1 MNNITFEE
9 LVDLL
14 GRCERQLKTE
24 NNSIYAMYEMYLLG
38 NKKFVNDCIRI
49 LRDCKLFVDLSAA
62 HGYEYPSPMPQLNEI
77 MLYAYLLPFEKKYLN
92 GVDVPDFFDDDTW
105 ENFYYNKARRRK
117 YYYLDRIEKNENGTV
132 TCTTIKMTEYV
143 HDNYLQLRSAYDL
156 ESEAD
161 IVESLVDKIRS
172 RWSNTVRDAEFAGPP
187 LCDFPLASELTVS
200 SKRTLFFI
208 DIGSYIFKQLPELRI
223 NNEEDIPL
231 IIPQDFLSHQ
241 IVSFTKSMVRPEIE
255 YNPSEERLEIR
266 SNKYHTMFDVIS
278 LANELSDI
286 TDVDEQEKKI
296 EAVIAELKK
305 DDTTFPNVTARDL
318 VGFSNIISMFF
329 QKDPDSVTLD
339 TSLWELCVGIMR
351 GIPSDYLLHHGVKE
365 FIGEALSILHKWSTY
380 HFELGAKGI
389 ITPFNYIA
397 DAYTSSP
404 GALRRGILGIE
415 NSYLESKDDTSKN
428 ASVAQLRDMPVE
440 ELKAIPVRLEMSVFL
455 KEIVEHEQMTK
466 QFSIIYQKL
475 SNPTTKALYTYIEF
489 RRKEKNYPANL
500 TLSYSELAENFV
512 VDRKVRF
519 INIVKKCIDELL
531 LMGVIKNCCF
541 YDSAAVWVLEFEKL
555 L

>member
-1 MNNITFEE
+1 M
-9 LVDLL
+9 
-14 GRCERQLKTE
+14 
-24 NNSIYAMYEMYLLG
+24 
-38 NKKFVNDCIRI
+38 
-49 LRDCKLFVDLSAA
+49 
-62 HGYEYPSPMPQLNEI
+62 
-77 MLYAYLLPFEKKYLN
+77 
-92 GVDVPDFFDDDTW
+92 
-105 ENFYYNKARRRK
+105 
-117 YYYLDRIEKNENGTV
+117 
-132 TCTTIKMTEYV
+132 
-143 HDNYLQLRSAYDL
+143 
-156 ESEAD
+156 
-161 IVESLVDKIRS
+161 
-172 RWSNTVRDAEFAGPP
+172 
-187 LCDFPLASELTVS
+187 
-200 SKRTLFFI
+200 
-208 DIGSYIFKQLPELRI
+208 
-223 NNEEDIPL
+223 
-231 IIPQDFLSHQ
+231 
-241 IVSFTKSMVRPEIE
+241 
-255 YNPSEERLEIR
+255 
-266 SNKYHTMFDVIS
+266 
-278 LANELSDI
+278 
-286 TDVDEQEKKI
+286 
-296 EAVIAELKK
+296 KK

-351 GIPSDYLLHHGVKE
+351 G
-365 FIGEALSILHKWSTY
+365 KWSTY

-415 NSYLESKDDTSKN
+415 NSYLESKDDASKN
-428 ASVAQLRDMPVE
+428 ASAAQLRAMPVD

-541 YDSAAVWVLEFEKL
+541 YDSATAWVLEFEKL